1 MRTDKQFKALTE
13 DIQDLP
19 TLPSVVLKLNSMIR
33 SPRTSAQQVGNL
45 ISNDPA
51 LTAKALKLVNSAFY
65 GFPRKIT
72 NITHAIVILGFQ
84 KVRDIVLAASMF
96 DLFRGKRTVG
106 FHQGEFWEHTLVT
119 ALAAETLA
127 KELGSPEAP
136 DAFVSGLLHDIG
148 KLILAIHGSKE
159 YEAVRKLSKEQD
171 TPSYNAETLLLGF
184 NHSDIGS
191 WLGEKWQFPEKI
203 VGSIRL
209 HHAPEAARE
218 YRELNNIIHVADIL
232 ARAIDLSPNREK
244 IPVISNDVWN
254 EFRMN
259 ERMLDNVYVKIGE
272 GIDKAKDF
280 FALIPKE

>member
-1 MRTDKQFKALTE
+1 MDKQFKTLTE
-13 DIQDLP
+13 GIQDLP

-33 SPRTSAQQVGNL
+33 SPRTSAQQIGEL

-96 DLFRGKRTVG
+96 DLFKGKRVVG
-106 FHQGEFWEHTLVT
+106 FSQGEFWEHTLV
-119 ALAAETLA
+119 AAIGAETLA
-127 KELGSPEAP
+127 KELGSPEAQ
-136 DAFVSGLLHDIG
+136 DAFVTGLLHDIG
-148 KLILAIHGSKE
+148 KLVFAIHGFKE
-159 YEAVRKLSKEQD
+159 YEAVRKLAKDQD
-171 TPSYNAETLLLGF
+171 TQTFNVEMVLLGF
-184 NHSDIGS
+184 NHGDIGS
-191 WLGEKWQFPEKI
+191 WLGEKWQFPDKI
-203 VGSIRL
+203 IQSIRL
-209 HHAPEAARE
+209 HHSPEAARE
-218 YRELNNIIHVADIL
+218 YRELNNIVHVADIM
-232 ARAIDLSPNREK
+232 ARAIDLLPNREK

-254 EFRMN
+254 EFRMS
-259 ERMLDNVYVKIGE
+259 EQMLDTVYQRIGE